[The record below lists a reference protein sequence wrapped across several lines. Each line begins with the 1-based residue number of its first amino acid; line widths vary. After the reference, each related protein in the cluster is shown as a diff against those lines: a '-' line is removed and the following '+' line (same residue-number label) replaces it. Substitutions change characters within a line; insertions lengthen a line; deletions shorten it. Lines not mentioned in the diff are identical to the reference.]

1 MRVLLA
7 YGGEEMTSL
16 HRLLSR
22 LRYGY
27 EMAQAY
33 TASMYGDHDCMIT
46 HLAEA
51 DKAWLRWWK
60 AGI

>member
-1 MRVLLA
+1 MTRLLA
-7 YGGEEMTSL
+7 
-16 HRLLSR
+16 R

-33 TASMYGDHDCMIT
+33 LAGMYNDQRCMYT

>member
-1 MRVLLA
+1 MTRLLA
-7 YGGEEMTSL
+7 
-16 HRLLSR
+16 R

-33 TASMYGDHDCMIT
+33 LAEMYRDHDCMAA
-46 HLAEA
+46 HLVEA
-51 DKAWLRWWK
+51 DKAWIRWWK

>member
-1 MRVLLA
+1 
-7 YGGEEMTSL
+7 MT
-16 HRLLSR
+16 RLLNR

-33 TASMYGDHDCMIT
+33 MAEMYGDHGYMNA

-60 AGI
+60 AGV

>member
-1 MRVLLA
+1 MTRLLA
-7 YGGEEMTSL
+7 
-16 HRLLSR
+16 R

-33 TASMYGDHDCMIT
+33 TAEMYGDHDCMNL

-60 AGI
+60 SGI

>member
-1 MRVLLA
+1 
-7 YGGEEMTSL
+7 MT
-16 HRLLSR
+16 RLLTR

-33 TASMYGDHDCMIT
+33 MAEMYGDAQCMNT

-60 AGI
+60 AGV

>member
-1 MRVLLA
+1 
-7 YGGEEMTSL
+7 MT
-16 HRLLSR
+16 RLIAR

-27 EMAQAY
+27 EMASAY
-33 TASMYGDHDCMIT
+33 LASMFGDEDYMNT
-46 HLAEA
+46 HLREA

>member
-1 MRVLLA
+1 
-7 YGGEEMTSL
+7 MT
-16 HRLLSR
+16 RLLHR
-22 LRYGY
+22 LRYGF

-33 TASMYGDHDCMIT
+33 MAELYGDAQCMNT

-60 AGI
+60 AGV